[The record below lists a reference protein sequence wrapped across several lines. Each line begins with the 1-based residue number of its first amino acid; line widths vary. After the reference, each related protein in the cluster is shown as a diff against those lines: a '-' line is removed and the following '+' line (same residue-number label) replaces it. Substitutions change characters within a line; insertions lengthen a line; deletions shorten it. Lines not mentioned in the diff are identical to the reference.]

1 MESQESQPIQSVAQ
15 FVEKLISSRRIS
27 YQQYHQLSAAI
38 LADGQI
44 DEEERYQINRLFD
57 AIQAGRVKIINKE

>member
-1 MESQESQPIQSVAQ
+1 MEFQEKKLTVDVSRL
-15 FVEKLISSRRIS
+15 VEKIILSRQIS

-38 LADGQI
+38 MADGRV

-57 AIQAGRVKIINKE
+57 AIQSGQVRIVN

>member
-1 MESQESQPIQSVAQ
+1 MEFQEKELTLDVSVV
-15 FVEKLISSRRIS
+15 VEKIILSRQIS

-38 LADGQI
+38 LADGKV

-57 AIQAGRVKIINKE
+57 AIQAGRVRIVN

>member
-1 MESQESQPIQSVAQ
+1 MEFQEKELTVDVSVV
-15 FVEKLISSRRIS
+15 VEQIILSRQIS

-38 LADGQI
+38 LADGKV

-57 AIQAGRVKIINKE
+57 AIQAGRVRIVN

>member
-1 MESQESQPIQSVAQ
+1 MEFQEKKLTVDVSIV
-15 FVEKLISSRRIS
+15 VEKIILSRQIS

-38 LADGQI
+38 LADGKV

-57 AIQAGRVKIINKE
+57 AIQAGRVRIAN